1 MKVGEDYVF
10 VLTRE
15 RQVPQFDQ
23 NTGQQVLIPVPYDL
37 VVATGKVKG
46 TSQAGIVLEDGVTIS
61 QLGFTK
67 AIPKAL
73 LEEQAEAAKVAPKAE
88 PKPEEK
94 KE

>member
-1 MKVGEDYVF
+1 MEAGKEYVF

-15 RQVPQFDQ
+15 RQVAQFDQ
-23 NTGQQVLIPVPYDL
+23 NTGQQILIPVPYDL

-61 QLGFTK
+61 PLGFTK

-73 LEEQAEAAKVAPKAE
+73 LEEQAEAAKTEPKAE
-88 PKPEEK
+88 PKTEAK